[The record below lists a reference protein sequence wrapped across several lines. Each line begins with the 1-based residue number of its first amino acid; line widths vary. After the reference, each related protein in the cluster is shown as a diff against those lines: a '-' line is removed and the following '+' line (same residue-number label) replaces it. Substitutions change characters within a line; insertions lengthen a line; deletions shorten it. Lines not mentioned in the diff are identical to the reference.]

1 LARRRLPALITAFK
15 VSIYLDKANV
25 SSFAEFRVLPA
36 RATTKARRGTIW
48 ARLARSTGTIT
59 ACRFGGLHP

>member
-1 LARRRLPALITAFK
+1 LARRRLLALITAFK

-36 RATTKARRGTIW
+36 RPAF
-48 ARLARSTGTIT
+48 
-59 ACRFGGLHP
+59 C